1 MAELKETADA
11 PPPKRGKEEEEKILI
26 KIQDGFGLSVAEAA
40 ACPVVC

>member
-1 MAELKETADA
+1 MP

-26 KIQDGFGLSVAEAA
+26 KIQDGVAEAA